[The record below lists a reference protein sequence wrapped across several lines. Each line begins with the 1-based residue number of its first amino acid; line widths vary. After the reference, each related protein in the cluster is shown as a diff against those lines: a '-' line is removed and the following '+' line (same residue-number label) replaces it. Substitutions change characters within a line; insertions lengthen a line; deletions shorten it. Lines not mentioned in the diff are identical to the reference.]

1 MSERP
6 NKRTSRS
13 ITFYPTPE
21 DQHLLEELDR
31 LAELRQMP
39 FSDLCKQ
46 LCQAALATAPTTPY
60 TVQFTAAEKA
70 WEQRLATELATQ
82 GLSFSEWV
90 KQRLQAPSPAAP
102 ADLETRLQRLEQVVA
117 ELQRQPPPL
126 SRAEIEHLI
135 QQYLAPSPP
144 APPPSSPT
152 ADPLLAELGAL
163 LREDF

>member
-39 FSDLCKQ
+39 FSDLCKE
-46 LCQAALATAPTTPY
+46 LCQAALATTPY

-90 KQRLQAPSPAAP
+90 KQRLQAPSPA
-102 ADLETRLQRLEQVVA
+102 DLETRIQRLEQAVA
-117 ELQRQPPPL
+117 ELQRQPQPL

-135 QQYLAPSPP
+135 QQYLAPSSP
-144 APPPSSPT
+144 APPPSPT

-163 LREDF
+163 LAEDF